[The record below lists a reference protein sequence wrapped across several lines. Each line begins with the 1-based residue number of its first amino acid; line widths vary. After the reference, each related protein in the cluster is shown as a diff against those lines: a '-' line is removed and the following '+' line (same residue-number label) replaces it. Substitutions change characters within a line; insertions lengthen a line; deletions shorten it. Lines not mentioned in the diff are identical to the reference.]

1 MKPGFVKRAVRIV
14 GLLGFVAVCL
24 IRNPSVDDLE
34 NISQLVREPS
44 GVQTRNDA
52 QLLSGWLDQV
62 ENSWEV
68 GKNHDHVKSAF
79 ESVISQ
85 ARISTVRIFQGDRQI
100 AMGTIVDRD
109 GIILTKASEVEGK
122 SLICQFH
129 DGSKRRAKVMEADR
143 NTDLALL
150 RVRAS
155 NLVPVKWDASGELSL
170 GSILATPGHG
180 TKPLAIGVLS
190 LNTHQVESDGVLGIM
205 MARTDRGPRVTEV
218 VDGSAA
224 EKAGVEI
231 GDQIVAMNSRPVDSL
246 DMVISSVSQMLP
258 GEVVRLK
265 VIRDEQERE
274 LVATLGRRSDLDV
287 DNGDFQSYLGGRLSF
302 RRSGFGSVLQ
312 HDTFLLPEYCGGPIV
327 DLQGNVVGVNIARA
341 ERIAS
346 YALPATVVKAWI
358 DQAMQKVQT
367 SVVASK

>member
-1 MKPGFVKRAVRIV
+1 
-14 GLLGFVAVCL
+14 
-24 IRNPSVDDLE
+24 
-34 NISQLVREPS
+34 
-44 GVQTRNDA
+44 
-52 QLLSGWLDQV
+52 
-62 ENSWEV
+62 
-68 GKNHDHVKSAF
+68 
-79 ESVISQ
+79 
-85 ARISTVRIFQGDRQI
+85 
-100 AMGTIVDRD
+100 
-109 GIILTKASEVEGK
+109 
-122 SLICQFH
+122 
-129 DGSKRRAKVMEADR
+129 RAKVMEADR

-258 GEVVRLK
+258 GEVVRLR
-265 VIRDEQERE
+265 VVRDEQERE